1 MTIIVPYRD
10 RERHLDKFVNAITS
24 YLPNAKI
31 LVVEQTNEKPFN
43 RAKLLNIGFLETK
56 DDFFVMHDVDMI
68 PKSVDYSEKIGVTQ
82 LASSD
87 IQKWDYLGGV
97 TMFDKVTFERI
108 GGYHNDYFHRAED
121 NEMMFRIKR
130 IGVRVNQRHGIFYTL
145 EHERKSPE
153 FIPWL
158 WAKAQMKRFIANQL
172 SVCTYK
178 VIERHTFYLFD
189 KITVQI

>member
-1 MTIIVPYRD
+1 MTIIVPYRNRQD
-10 RERHLDKFVNAITS
+10 HLDQFVDAIAS
-24 YLPNAKI
+24 YLPDAKI
-31 LVVEQTNEKPFN
+31 LVVEQTNNNPFN
-43 RAKLLNIGFLETK
+43 RAKLLNIGYLESK

-130 IGVRVNQRHGIFYTL
+130 MGIRVNQRHGTFNIL

-158 WAKAQMKRFIANQL
+158 WAKAKLKRVVKDQL
-172 SVCTYK
+172 SNCTYK
-178 VIERHTFYLFD
+178 LISSEDSFLFR
-189 KITVQI
+189 KILVQI